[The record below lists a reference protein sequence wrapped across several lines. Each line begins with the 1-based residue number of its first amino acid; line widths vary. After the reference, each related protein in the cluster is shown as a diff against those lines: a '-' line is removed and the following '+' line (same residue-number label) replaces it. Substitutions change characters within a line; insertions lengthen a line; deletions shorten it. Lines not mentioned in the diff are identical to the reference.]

1 MSCALEAEV
10 ADAATRAALARF
22 VEPRYLHQVRT
33 PAAGTDD
40 LDEALAGGLPDGPP
54 WRVHFHV
61 PLHAAP
67 DGPLRSTREALVR
80 TLAVLVGGPRPL
92 TAHLEV
98 ETYTWQVLPPGQRP
112 AGDADL
118 VAGIAAEL
126 AWTRDRLRSDGLEEV
141 A

>member
-1 MSCALEAEV
+1 M
-10 ADAATRAALARF
+10 
-22 VEPRYLHQVRT
+22 
-33 PAAGTDD
+33 
-40 LDEALAGGLPDGPP
+40 
-54 WRVHFHV
+54 HFHV

-67 DGPLRSTREALVR
+67 DGPLRSTSESLVR
-80 TLAVLVGGPRPL
+80 TLEVLVGGPRPL

-126 AWTRDRLRSDGLEEV
+126 AWTRDRLRDNGLEEV